1 MLFPASFPLSIKV
14 RYRNGWERCSATQLQ
29 TCWMSCSGGKKLQ
42 NGNLAVF
49 SRLNWSSNFP
59 RLISTIIFLVHCS
72 KQLIKRVQCRH
83 KLLKNK
89 RYSILRQVRED
100 VAQLIWTDYE
110 EITIDRHYAQQLFKD
125 ESTMALY
132 GLLDHFCE
140 FNIIHLSY
148 IRRHRYF
155 ISSQRPMCIIDCPKD
170 INEAVSSLVFASPRC
185 WDRPELR
192 AIQERYGH
200 GFIKGALDLHPG
212 SLISD
217 KLSIT
222 SVPDDVMLRLVG
234 DISRYYCLQPEILTP
249 EYVP

>member
-1 MLFPASFPLSIKV
+1 MLDVLFWWQKASK
-14 RYRNGWERCSATQLQ
+14 C
-29 TCWMSCSGGKKLQ
+29 
-42 NGNLAVF
+42 
-49 SRLNWSSNFP
+49 
-59 RLISTIIFLVHCS
+59 

-125 ESTMALY
+125 ESTMAVY

-148 IRRHRYF
+148 IHRHS
-155 ISSQRPMCIIDCPKD
+155 ICLSKM
-170 INEAVSSLVFASPRC
+170 L
-185 WDRPELR
+185 DRPELR

-212 SLISD
+212 SL
-217 KLSIT
+217 
-222 SVPDDVMLRLVG
+222 VNP
-234 DISRYYCLQPEILTP
+234 
-249 EYVP
+249 